1 PASSS
6 SSLSPS
12 SLSSPSAQ
20 HFDVEVESN
29 SAGTRDNNKVAA
41 AGGATT
47 KSSRGGVGVGAGDL
61 IYVSPSKVRFQ
72 HSRIR
77 PQFSGCGR
85 SVLETLEQIRQ
96 GKLEPGDLPPIQVII
111 GTDDTDDGGE
121 PWYFSLNNRR
131 LWVLKQCHR
140 EGLLDNERYNNKIG
154 VRARAARSQAE
165 SLRYTVDNCALEAK
179 FMREDSGKNGS
190 KQKKRGK
197 GKKKVVT
204 DVSESNVNESNNFS
218 HSRSERIDDGCNKI
232 EGACTNKD
240 DCIDESESDDDVDD
254 DDDFVSC
261 TNPFSAL
268 S

>member
-1 PASSS
+1 M
-6 SSLSPS
+6 
-12 SLSSPSAQ
+12 
-20 HFDVEVESN
+20 
-29 SAGTRDNNKVAA
+29 
-41 AGGATT
+41 
-47 KSSRGGVGVGAGDL
+47 
-61 IYVSPSKVRFQ
+61 RFQ

-111 GTDDTDDGGE
+111 GTDDTDDGGK

-165 SLRYTVDNCALEAK
+165 ALRYTVDNCALEAK
-179 FMREDSGKNGS
+179 FVREDIGKNGS
-190 KQKKRGK
+190 KQKKKGK
-197 GKKKVVT
+197 GKKKVET
-204 DVSESNVNESNNFS
+204 DVDESNGNEPNNFS
-218 HSRSERIDDGCNKI
+218 HSRSERVDDGCNKF

-240 DCIDESESDDDVDD
+240 VCIDESERDDDDDD
-254 DDDFVSC
+254 DDDFVSRA
-261 TNPFSAL
+261 NPFSAL